1 MLHPDQW
8 VIEEKDDLVPLDK
21 WQKTVDVMARI
32 FKAPAGFIVQYR
44 PKGYQI
50 VISSDQESNPY
61 PAGEVIPADTN
72 IFCKKV
78 VQDGQVLYVKN
89 APLDPEWDTNAE
101 VTQDGFNSYLGLP
114 VQWPTG
120 EPFGTICVMDYA
132 TTDYGTEYLDLIG
145 ELRDL
150 IEADLRLLSQYE
162 EISNLAMTDELTGL
176 YNRRGFLSVAGHY
189 SVLAKRTGISLGLLY
204 LDMDDLKG
212 INDQKGHSSGD
223 QALKLLARAMEQ
235 AIRENDIA
243 ARMSGDE
250 FVVLAAAETADDLDK
265 IAERIS
271 QGLKKDN
278 LSVSIGSVMLKGTK
292 AIEYWLE
299 QADSNMYREKSG

>member
-32 FKAPAGFIVQYR
+32 FQAPAGFIVQYR
-44 PKGYQI
+44 PKGYQV
-50 VISSDQESNPY
+50 VIASDQESNPY
-61 PAGEVIPADTN
+61 PAGVEITPDTN

-78 VQDGQVLYVKN
+78 VQEGHELYVKN
-89 APLDPEWDTNAE
+89 AQTDPTWDTNPE
-101 VTQDGFNSYLGLP
+101 VADDGFSSYLGLP
-114 VQWPTG
+114 VQWPSG
-120 EPFGTICVMDYA
+120 EPFGTICVMDFES
-132 TTDYGTEYLDLIG
+132 TDYRSEYLDLVS
-145 ELRDL
+145 EFRDL

-176 YNRRGFLSVAGHY
+176 YNRRGFMSVATHY

-204 LDMDDLKG
+204 LDLDDLKG
-212 INDQKGHSSGD
+212 INDQQGHSSGD
-223 QALKLLARAMEQ
+223 QALKHLAEAIRG
-235 AIRENDIA
+235 AIRENDIS

-250 FVVLAAAETADDLDK
+250 FVVLAAAETQADLEK
-265 IAERIS
+265 IAERIN
-271 QGLKKDN
+271 QNLKKNN
-278 LSVSIGSVMLKGTK
+278 LGVSIGSVILQGNQ

-299 QADSNMYREKSG
+299 QADSRMYQDKSG